1 MSGGVAQNIKANK
14 LIAELKD
21 LNNLFIPPGP
31 GDESISIGAA
41 FLEYIS
47 RTNKVK
53 SLEQISGYLGPSFS
67 EEYINKVIKDKLS
80 KEFTC
85 TKANNKDCAKILA
98 KGEVIARFSNDKM
111 EFGARLKEIRISL
124 NCSQKELSEQTGLNL
139 RTIQRI
145 ENNEVKPSLYS
156 LKVIGEASNTDLS
169 DFIKT
174 SEAKPYE
181 FNVNLKITDMNQFLN
196 DLKALVKT
204 HWKTIFIIILVIYLF
219 TSYTDI
225 KSGIMDAW
233 SGK

>member
-1 MSGGVAQNIKANK
+1 
-14 LIAELKD
+14 
-21 LNNLFIPPGP
+21 
-31 GDESISIGAA
+31 
-41 FLEYIS
+41 
-47 RTNKVK
+47 
-53 SLEQISGYLGPSFS
+53 
-67 EEYINKVIKDKLS
+67 
-80 KEFTC
+80 
-85 TKANNKDCAKILA
+85 
-98 KGEVIARFSNDKM
+98 M
-111 EFGARLKEIRISL
+111 EFGARLKEIRTSL